1 MTLVGHGRPGL
12 EHRAIFQALVKSHL
26 VIVDS
31 SYRLDEEVGLQGH
44 QHMEI
49 YGVCFALLNINY
61 IYYII
66 SYILYNIYCILYMIY
81 YIRYIYIYY
90 IHIIYFIYYIFL

>member
-1 MTLVGHGRPGL
+1 MEEYGGMTLVGHGRPGL

-61 IYYII
+61 IYILY
-66 SYILYNIYCILYMIY
+66 YILY
-81 YIRYIYIYY
+81 
-90 IHIIYFIYYIFL
+90 II